1 MGAAIFFGICFLIF
15 FIWLAYYIANLFYEA
30 AVEKGHDSRAYFWLS
45 FLFGPAGYLLVVALP
60 DLKTRE
66 TISSL
71 GKTTNSVGSA
81 ANAGKSAT
89 PKSAMSN
96 TTVDEALPEL

>member
-60 DLKTRE
+60 DLKTRN
-66 TISSL
+66 TIASL
-71 GKTTNSVGSA
+71 GKTFTLSEHTSKLSKSVAPKA
-81 ANAGKSAT
+81 AT
-89 PKSAMSN
+89 SN